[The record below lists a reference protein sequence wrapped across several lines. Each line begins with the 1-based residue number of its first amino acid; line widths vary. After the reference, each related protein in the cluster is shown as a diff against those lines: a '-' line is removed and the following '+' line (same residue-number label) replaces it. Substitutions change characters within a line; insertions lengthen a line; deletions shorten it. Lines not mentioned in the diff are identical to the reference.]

1 MAVFLPC
8 DSRRFVFSPP
18 ADRLCRVMSKLSP
31 LAGSWSR
38 RRALQIGSA
47 GVLGLSLPQ
56 WLEMQAQAAAGHG
69 KPAAKNVLVVLE
81 QGGLSHMDTWDPKPD
96 AVAEHRSPFNPI
108 ATSVPGIQFTE
119 LLFHTARVAHKL
131 AVIRSMRHPKTGA
144 NGHGEGTQYMLS
156 GSHPSSPMEMPDI
169 GCIATKIL
177 GSECRDLPPYI
188 MVPGNDEQNAS
199 ARIGFLPAASRVFK
213 TGGSDVSAPNWKV
226 ADLLPRG
233 ENAGPRLAGRRE
245 MLTSLDAR
253 FAPARNVDGMDRF
266 YSQAFDT
273 LTSSRVENAFDLQSE
288 SPATRELYGRGHR
301 GACYLVG
308 RKLIEAGVRFVTV
321 DVRWPFSDEV
331 PGGFNLNW
339 DHHDLIYTSGSCG
352 TIRDKA
358 GGEGRYGIGHWV
370 MMGSTDR
377 AFAALIQDLDQRG
390 LLAETLV
397 CFITEFGRTPR
408 LNAFGGRDHWTDA
421 YSIVFAGAGTPGGR
435 VIGKTDADGGYV
447 LDSPHT
453 PEEYAST
460 IYEKLGI
467 DRSKPLY
474 TSANRPVYFGHAA
487 EPIAGVM

>member
-1 MAVFLPC
+1 MTTLT
-8 DSRRFVFSPP
+8 
-18 ADRLCRVMSKLSP
+18 P
-31 LAGSWSR
+31 LAGSFSR
-38 RRALQIGSA
+38 RRALQVGSA

-56 WLEMQAQAAAGHG
+56 WLAMQAHAAASAT
-69 KPAAKNVLVVLE
+69 KPAAKNVLVILE
-81 QGGLSHMDTWDPKPD
+81 QGGLSHMDTWDPKPFAPSD
-96 AVAEHRSPFNPI
+96 HRSPFKPI
-108 ATSVPGIQFTE
+108 STSVPGIEFTE
-119 LLFHTARVAHKL
+119 LLAHTSRVADKL
-131 AVIRSMRHPKTGA
+131 TVVRSMMHPKSGA
-144 NGHGEGTQYMLS
+144 NGHPDGTQYMLS
-156 GSHPSSPMEMPDI
+156 GSHPNSPLEMPDI

-188 MVPGNDEQNAS
+188 MVPGNDEQNA
-199 ARIGFLPAASRVFK
+199 AAKTGFLPAASRVFK
-213 TGGSDVSAPNWKV
+213 TGGHDVSSPQWKV

-233 ENAGPRLAGRRE
+233 ENVAARLDGRRQ
-245 MLTSLDAR
+245 MLASLDAR
-253 FAPARNVDGMDRF
+253 FNSGHDVEGMDRF

-273 LTSSRVENAFDLQSE
+273 LTSSRVESAFQLKTESSE
-288 SPATRELYGRGHR
+288 TRELYGRGHR

-321 DVRWPFSDEV
+321 DVRWPFSEEV

-352 TIRDKA
+352 TVRDKA

-377 AFAALIQDLDQRG
+377 AFAGLIEDMDQRG

-397 CFITEFGRTPR
+397 CFITEFGRTPKM
-408 LNAFGGRDHWTDA
+408 NQHGGRDHWTDA
-421 YSIVFAGAGTPGGR
+421 YSIVFAGAGVPGGR
-435 VIGKTDADGGYV
+435 LIGRTDNQGGYV

-474 TSANRPVYFGHAA
+474 TSANRPVYFDHHAD
-487 EPIAGVM
+487 PIPGVM

>member
-1 MAVFLPC
+1 
-8 DSRRFVFSPP
+8 
-18 ADRLCRVMSKLSP
+18 MSTLSP
-31 LAGSWSR
+31 LTNSFSR
-38 RRALQIGSA
+38 RRALQVGSA

-56 WLEMQAQAAAGHG
+56 WLAMQAHAAASAT
-69 KPAAKNVLVVLE
+69 KPAAKNVLVILE
-81 QGGLSHMDTWDPKPD
+81 QGGLSHMDTWDPKPFAPSD
-96 AVAEHRSPFNPI
+96 HRSPFKPI
-108 ATSVPGIQFTE
+108 STSVPGIEFTE
-119 LLFHTARVAHKL
+119 LLAHTSRVADKL
-131 AVIRSMRHPKTGA
+131 AVVRSMMHPKSGA
-144 NGHGEGTQYMLS
+144 NGHPDGTQYMLS
-156 GSHPSSPMEMPDI
+156 GSHPNSPLEMPDI

-177 GSECRDLPPYI
+177 GSACRDLPPYI
-188 MVPGNDEQNAS
+188 MVPGNNEQNA
-199 ARIGFLPAASRVFK
+199 ATKTGFLPAASRVFK
-213 TGGSDVSAPNWKV
+213 TGGSDVSSPNWKV

-233 ENAGPRLAGRRE
+233 ENAGARLNGRRQ
-245 MLTSLDAR
+245 MLTSLDSR
-253 FAPARNVDGMDRF
+253 FSTGRDVEGMDRF

-273 LTSSRVENAFDLQSE
+273 LTSSRVERAFQLRTE
-288 SPATRELYGRGHR
+288 SPETRELYGRGHR

-321 DVRWPFSDEV
+321 DVRWPFSEDL

-352 TIRDKA
+352 TVRDKA

-377 AFAALIQDLDQRG
+377 AFAALIEDMDQRG

-397 CFITEFGRTPR
+397 CFITEFGRTPKM
-408 LNAFGGRDHWTDA
+408 NQHGGRDHWTDA
-421 YSIVFAGAGTPGGR
+421 YSIVFAGAGVPGGR
-435 VIGKTDADGGYV
+435 LIGRTDNQGGYV

-474 TSANRPVYFGHAA
+474 TSANRPVYFDHHA
-487 EPIAGVM
+487 EPIPGVM

>member
-1 MAVFLPC
+1 
-8 DSRRFVFSPP
+8 
-18 ADRLCRVMSKLSP
+18 
-31 LAGSWSR
+31 
-38 RRALQIGSA
+38 
-47 GVLGLSLPQ
+47 VLGLSLPQ
-56 WLEMQAQAAAGHG
+56 WLAVQAQVAAGQG

-81 QGGLSHMDTWDPKPD
+81 QGGLSHLDTWDPKPD
-96 AVAEHRSPFNPI
+96 AVAEHRSPFKPI
-108 ATSVPGIQFTE
+108 ATNVSGIQFTE
-119 LLFHTARVAHKL
+119 LLSNTARVADKL
-131 AVIRSMRHPKTGA
+131 AVVRSMRHAKAGA
-144 NGHGEGTQYMLS
+144 NGHPDGTQYMLS

-199 ARIGFLPAASRVFK
+199 ARTGFLPAGSRVFK
-213 TGGSDVSAPNWKV
+213 TGGHDLSDPKWKV

-233 ENAGPRLAGRRE
+233 ENAGPRLSGRRE
-245 MLTSLDAR
+245 MLASLDAR
-253 FAPARNVDGMDRF
+253 FAGARSVDGMDRF
-266 YSQAFDT
+266 FSQAFDT
-273 LTSSRVENAFDLQSE
+273 LTSPRVDAAFNLQSE
-288 SPATRELYGRGHR
+288 SSATRELYGKGHR

-321 DVRWPFSDEV
+321 DVRWPLTEDT

-352 TIRDKA
+352 TIRNKA

-377 AFAALIQDLDQRG
+377 AFAALIQDMDQRG

-408 LNAFGGRDHWTDA
+408 LNAFQGRDHWEHA
-421 YSIVFAGAGTPGGR
+421 YSIVFAGAGTSGGR
-435 VIGKTDADGGYV
+435 VIGKSDPDGGYV
-447 LDSPHT
+447 IDSPHT
-453 PEEYAST
+453 PEDYAST

-467 DRSKPLY
+467 DRDMPLY
-474 TSANRPVYFGHAA
+474 TSTNRPVLFGHAG

>member
-1 MAVFLPC
+1 MG
-8 DSRRFVFSPP
+8 R
-18 ADRLCRVMSKLSP
+18 LSP
-31 LAGSWSR
+31 LAGSLSR
-38 RRALQIGSA
+38 RRALQVGSA

-56 WLEMQAQAAAGHG
+56 WLAVQAQAAANSA
-69 KPAAKNVLVVLE
+69 KPAAKNVLVILE
-81 QGGLSHMDTWDPKPD
+81 QGGLSHIDTWDPKPE
-96 AVAEHRSPFNPI
+96 AVAEHRSPFKPI
-108 ATSVPGIQFTE
+108 STNVPGIQFTE
-119 LLFHTARVAHKL
+119 LLSNTARVADKL
-131 AVIRSMRHPKTGA
+131 AVVRSMRHPKAGA
-144 NGHGEGTQYMLS
+144 NGHPDGTQYMLS

-199 ARIGFLPAASRVFK
+199 ARTGFLPASSRVFK
-213 TGGSDVSAPNWKV
+213 TGGGDVSSPNWKV

-233 ENAGPRLAGRRE
+233 ENAAPRLTGRRE
-245 MLTSLDAR
+245 MLTTIDSR
-253 FAPARNVDGMDRF
+253 FASARNVDGMDRF

-273 LTSSRVENAFDLQSE
+273 LTSPRVEAAFDLKSE
-288 SPATRELYGRGHR
+288 SPATRERYGKGHR

-308 RKLIEAGVRFVTV
+308 RKLIEANVRFVTV
-321 DVRWPFSDEV
+321 DVRWPFSEEI

-352 TIRDKA
+352 TIRNKA

-377 AFAALIQDLDQRG
+377 AFAALIQDMDQRG

-408 LNAFGGRDHWTDA
+408 LNAFAGRDHWEHA
-421 YSIVFAGAGTPGGR
+421 YSIAFAGAGTSGGR
-435 VIGKTDADGGYV
+435 IIGKTDADGGYV
-447 LDSPHT
+447 LDLPHT
-453 PEEYAST
+453 PEDYAST

-467 DRSKPLY
+467 DRDQPLY
-474 TSANRPVYFGHAA
+474 TSTNRNLRQLLDLGLDGTRPSQT
-487 EPIAGVM
+487 

>member
-1 MAVFLPC
+1 MISEYVSPRGTSRFCHSLP
-8 DSRRFVFSPP
+8 
-18 ADRLCRVMSKLSP
+18 
-31 LAGSWSR
+31 R

-47 GVLGLSLPQ
+47 GVLGMSLPH
-56 WLEMQAQAAAGHG
+56 WLAMEAKATTDDG
-69 KPAAKNVLVVLE
+69 KPAAKNVLVILE
-81 QGGLSHMDTWDPKPD
+81 QGGMSHMDTWDPKPEAPSD
-96 AVAEHRSPFNPI
+96 HRSPFKPI
-108 ATSVPGIQFTE
+108 STSASGIQFTE
-119 LLFHTARVAHKL
+119 LLANTSRVAHKL
-131 AVIRSMRHPKTGA
+131 TVVRSMFHAKAGA
-144 NGHGEGTQYMLS
+144 NGHPDGTQYMLS
-156 GSHPSSPMEMPDI
+156 GSHPSSPFEMPDI

-199 ARIGFLPAASRVFK
+199 ARTGFLPAASRVFK
-213 TGGSDVSAPNWKV
+213 TGGDDVSSPKWKV

-233 ENAGPRLAGRRE
+233 ENSGLRFNSRRQMLA
-245 MLTSLDAR
+245 TLDQR
-253 FAPARNVDGMDRF
+253 FSTNHDIEGMDRF
-266 YSQAFDT
+266 YSQAFET
-273 LTSSRVENAFDLQSE
+273 LTSRGVESAFDLATE
-288 SPATRELYGRGHR
+288 SASTRELYGRGHR

-321 DVRWPFSDEV
+321 DVRWPYSEEI

-377 AFAALIQDLDQRG
+377 AFAALIEDMDQRG
-390 LLAETLV
+390 LLADTLV
-397 CFITEFGRTPR
+397 CFITEFGRTPK
-408 LNAFGGRDHWTDA
+408 LNKFGGRDHWTDA
-421 YSIVFAGAGTPGGR
+421 YSIVFAGAGVPGGKIVGR
-435 VIGKTDADGGYV
+435 TDNEGGYV
-447 LDSPHT
+447 LDDPHT

-474 TSANRPVYFGHAA
+474 TAANRPVLFGHAG
-487 EPIAGVM
+487 EPITGVM